1 MRRLVPALLLTLAVA
16 GAQADAVDALRE
28 FTREVKT
35 GRAAF
40 TQVVTSPDGAKKKTS
55 SGSFEFARPNR
66 FRFAYAKPF
75 VQTIVADGQKVWI
88 HDPDLN
94 QVSARKID
102 QALGT
107 TPAALL
113 TGGSIDKDF
122 DLKAL
127 PANGGLDWAQALPKV
142 REGAAFESLRVGFK
156 GKELAAIGA
165 MKEAGGVMITDD
177 GYPVSNPVVLRRAME
192 YARDFDLIVAS
203 HCETMELS
211 GKGSM
216 HEGKVSYSLGLEGI
230 PALVEK
236 HSQAWHA
243 S

>member
-1 MRRLVPALLLTLAVA
+1 MAINGGTRSDRGAPRTIARED
-16 GAQADAVDALRE
+16 AQAGKNSIGFVVVIVATSRLSKRNMRTRATSLRSRSASLSSLE
-28 FTREVKT
+28 MIR
-35 GRAAF
+35 
-40 TQVVTSPDGAKKKTS
+40 QSVTSPDGAKKKTS

-66 FRFAYAKPF
+66 FRFAYARPF

-127 PANGGLDWAQALPKV
+127 PTNGGLDWAQALPKV

-156 GKELAAIGA
+156 GKELAAIEIVDAFGQRSRLDFSQVVANPTLPADTFVFTVPRGA
-165 MKEAGGVMITDD
+165 D
-177 GYPVSNPVVLRRAME
+177 VL
-192 YARDFDLIVAS
+192 
-203 HCETMELS
+203 
-211 GKGSM
+211 
-216 HEGKVSYSLGLEGI
+216 
-230 PALVEK
+230 
-236 HSQAWHA
+236 QQ
-243 S
+243 